1 MLDPRPERRL
11 AMLAL
16 ALIVPVP
23 TLGVIA
29 AMVTA
34 PGPVGRLV
42 FLAAKAWLLVL
53 PVAWR
58 ALVDRDPPSW
68 SPPQRG
74 GLGAGLLLGIATAV
88 PIGVTAWVVL
98 PGLDRAALGTVLE
111 SMGLATPSRYL
122 AAAAAWTLANSL
134 IEEYVW
140 RWFVLTRCE
149 RLTSGG
155 AAVSTAALLFTVHH
169 AVAMSRYLTPGLTVL
184 ACIGVFIGGWIWGW
198 CYRRYR
204 SIWPGWIA
212 HVLADVAV
220 FTAGWFL
227 AFG

>member
-1 MLDPRPERRL
+1 MLEPRRERRRAL
-11 AMLAL
+11 LAL
-16 ALIVPVP
+16 ALVVPVP

-29 AMVTA
+29 AMVVA
-34 PGPVGRLV
+34 PGPTGRLV

-53 PVAWR
+53 PLVWR
-58 ALVDRDPPSW
+58 TLVDRDPPSW
-68 SPPQRG
+68 SPPRRG
-74 GLGAGLLLGIATAV
+74 GLGAGLLLGLMTSV
-88 PIGVTAWVVL
+88 PIGVAAWVAL
-98 PGLDRAALGTVLE
+98 PVLDRAALGNVLE
-111 SMGLATPSRYL
+111 GMDLSTSARYL

-134 IEEYVW
+134 LEEYLW

-149 RLTSGG
+149 RLMGGG
-155 AAVSTAALLFTVHH
+155 AAVATSALLFTVHH
-169 AVAMSRYLTPGLTVL
+169 AVAMSRYLAPNVVAL
-184 ACIGVFIGGWIWGW
+184 ACLGVFVGGWVWAW

-212 HVLADVAV
+212 HVFADVAV